1 MRNPVKRH
9 MHKAVRASVVAS
21 KRRSLLLDTTLR
33 ESTELLF
40 ESDLDK
46 ETKGFTG
53 YSVDYTVL
61 DELSEII
68 WEENSC
74 NSCNSCLNDVGCSS
88 VMLDSCIDDFEG
100 EK

>member
-21 KRRSLLLDTTLR
+21 KRRSMLLDTTLR
-33 ESTELLF
+33 ESTEILF

-46 ETKGFTG
+46 ETIPFEDSYNDG
-53 YSVDYTVL
+53 
-61 DELSEII
+61 
-68 WEENSC
+68 C
-74 NSCNSCLNDVGCSS
+74 NGCLNDIGCSS
-88 VMLDSCIDDFEG
+88 VMIDSYIDDFEG